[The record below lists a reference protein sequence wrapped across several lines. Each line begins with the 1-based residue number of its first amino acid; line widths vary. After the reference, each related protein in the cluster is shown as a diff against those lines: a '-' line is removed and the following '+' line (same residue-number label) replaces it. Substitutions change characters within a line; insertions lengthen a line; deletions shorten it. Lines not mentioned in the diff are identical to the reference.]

1 MPEYGREIQKMV
13 DYAVALPDKEERQR
27 CAESIIEVMA
37 RMTPQGHDSVDYEQ
51 KLWDHLAIISGFKL
65 DIDWPHDVSGAKKI
79 TTKPE
84 PMAYPMARIPVRHYG
99 KMMFEVFEQL
109 KTMEPYSGARRIGAP
124 DGQPDEAQP
133 HAVEPWLC
141 RRREGG
147 ERSGPLYRR
156 SDPARLWTRSSL
168 SGSTSAIY
176 SRSIP
181 ITKRK
186 GDNPLWSR
194 LLSKEATR

>member
-1 MPEYGREIQKMV
+1 MNIQGLDYNTQREKLVMPEYGREIQKMV

-51 KLWDHLAIISGFKL
+51 KLWDHLAIISDFKL

-109 KTMEPYSGARRIGAP
+109 KTMEPGAER
-124 DGQPDEAQP
+124 DELVRQTANQM
-133 HAVEPWLC
+133 
-141 RRREGG
+141 
-147 ERSGPLYRR
+147 
-156 SDPARLWTRSSL
+156 
-168 SGSTSAIY
+168 
-176 SRSIP
+176 
-181 ITKRK
+181 KRC
-186 GDNPLWSR
+186 LMQ
-194 LLSKEATR
+194 

>member
-1 MPEYGREIQKMV
+1 MNIEGLDYNTQREKLVMPEYGREIQKMV
-13 DYAVALPDKEERQR
+13 EYAVALPDKEERQR

-99 KMMFEVFEQL
+99 TMMFEAMAL
-109 KTMEPYSGARRIGAP
+109 PTTRRWRAIWPALP
-124 DGQPDEAQP
+124 T
-133 HAVEPWLC
+133 
-141 RRREGG
+141 
-147 ERSGPLYRR
+147 ERS
-156 SDPARLWTRSSL
+156 SSTWTRSSL

>member
-1 MPEYGREIQKMV
+1 MNIQGLDYNTQREKLVMPEYGREIQKMV

-65 DIDWPHDVSGAKKI
+65 DIDWPHDVSGAMALP
-79 TTKPE
+79 TT
-84 PMAYPMARIPVRHYG
+84 
-99 KMMFEVFEQL
+99 
-109 KTMEPYSGARRIGAP
+109 RRWRAIWPALP
-124 DGQPDEAQP
+124 T
-133 HAVEPWLC
+133 
-141 RRREGG
+141 
-147 ERSGPLYRR
+147 ERS
-156 SDPARLWTRSSL
+156 SSTWTRSSL
-168 SGSTSAIY
+168 SGSTSATY

-186 GDNPLWSR
+186 EDNPLWSR